1 MNRRDG
7 GDGGRDLKRPR
18 HGYDPNGR
26 GRAPPRHYTR
36 QGGFGGARGPPGYM
50 EFDGPTHYLQG
61 PDGPSVD
68 GRTAFK
74 RRLLGRLGWT
84 CAAVPYFEWDPL
96 LASGATEPYLRGVL
110 ARLR

>member
-1 MNRRDG
+1 MPRD
-7 GDGGRDLKRPR
+7 DGVEQLLVLVL
-18 HGYDPNGR
+18 R
-26 GRAPPRHYTR
+26 GQRRAPHRLDDFSTKT
-36 QGGFGGARGPPGYM
+36 AV

-110 ARLR
+110 ARLRSE

>member
-1 MNRRDG
+1 MSHALNVLGWDPSSAFGESIGHGPAVRQRRVESST
-7 GDGGRDLKRPR
+7 RST
-18 HGYDPNGR
+18 
-26 GRAPPRHYTR
+26 RA
-36 QGGFGGARGPPGYM
+36 
-50 EFDGPTHYLQG
+50 LQG

-110 ARLR
+110 ARLRNE